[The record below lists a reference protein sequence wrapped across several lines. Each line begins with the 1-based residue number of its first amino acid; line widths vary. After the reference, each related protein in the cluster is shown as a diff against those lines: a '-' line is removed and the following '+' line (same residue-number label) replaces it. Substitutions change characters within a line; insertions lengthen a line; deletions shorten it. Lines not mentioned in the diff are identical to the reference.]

1 MTTSRS
7 EDLLVGMVAL
17 AIVPWSLWII
27 RRGLRDG
34 RLPIGRGSVR
44 REERAA
50 PFNVLLLFYALA
62 AAGALYISLDLLFGI
77 GGGK

>member
-7 EDLLVGMVAL
+7 EDLLVGVIAFAL
-17 AIVPWSLWII
+17 VPWSIFII

-34 RLPIGRGSVR
+34 KLPIGRGYVL

-50 PFNVLLLFYALA
+50 PFNVLLLLYAIV
-62 AAGALYISLDLLFGI
+62 AAGALYISMNLLFG
-77 GGGK
+77 GAR